1 MNELPKVP
9 IPLGRPDVH
18 PLPAL
23 QGAQAALLGDP
34 REGGSPT
41 GEAPHSSPDSP
52 GTGRSLKRIP
62 RSNLKAMTVK
72 FLREQGGLCPLCG
85 KPIDL
90 RILREGVVDHDHH
103 TGEVRGVLHR
113 GCNGAEGKVANSVG
127 RWAGTGMDYAKII
140 PWLENLLAYLK
151 RDGTG
156 WMYPTHKTPEE
167 KALAVKLKRKTQR
180 ANTAARAK
188 VRSMKAKEV

>member
-1 MNELPKVP
+1 MNDLVELVP
-9 IPLGRPDVH
+9 GNL
-18 PLPAL
+18 
-23 QGAQAALLGDP
+23 AALTAVSQQMA
-34 REGGSPT
+34 EIQPT
-41 GEAPHSSPDSP
+41 QK
-52 GTGRSLKRIP
+52 TLKKIP
-62 RSNLKAMTVK
+62 RSNLRAMTAM
-72 FLREQGGLCPLCG
+72 FLKQQGGLCPLCG

-90 RILREGVVDHDHH
+90 TIAREGVVDHDHH

-156 WMYPTHKTPEE
+156 WMYPTHKTAEE
-167 KALAVKLKRKTQR
+167 KALAAKLKRRTV
-180 ANTAARAK
+180 TAQKKARIK
-188 VRSMKAKEV
+188 VRSMKPKEAP

>member
-1 MNELPKVP
+1 MNEPLRTLPIIRTPATDVP
-9 IPLGRPDVH
+9 VDQRTTYAPKSH
-18 PLPAL
+18 PPVPET
-23 QGAQAALLGDP
+23 Q
-34 REGGSPT
+34 EVS
-41 GEAPHSSPDSP
+41 
-52 GTGRSLKRIP
+52 GTNVVRQLKKIP
-62 RSNLKAMTVK
+62 RSNLRAMTAM
-72 FLREQGGLCPLCG
+72 FLKQQGGLCPLCG

-90 RILREGVVDHDHH
+90 TIAREGVVDHDHH

-156 WMYPTHKTPEE
+156 WMYPTHKTAEE
-167 KALAVKLKRKTQR
+167 KALAAKLKRR
-180 ANTAARAK
+180 TATAQKKARIK
-188 VRSMKAKEV
+188 VRSMKPQEAP